1 VTLALVEAAQRGDHD
16 AFQALV
22 SPRVDRL
29 FGVARLILRDVH
41 LAEDAVQETLIKAW
55 RELPRLRD
63 ADRLDAWLHRL
74 LVNACTDQGRSRRR
88 ISHEVDLAIV
98 QPSGGDATSRTVD
111 RDQLERG
118 FRRLA
123 PEQRTAV
130 VLRHYAGF
138 SPEEIAEFLGI
149 PVGTAKSRIHYATEA
164 MRAALDADSRTSV
177 TLADGRT
184 A

>member
-1 VTLALVEAAQRGDHD
+1 VTRALVEAAQRGEHS
-16 AFQALV
+16 AFEALV
-22 SPRVDRL
+22 IPRVDRL

-41 LAEDAVQETLIKAW
+41 LAEDAVQEALIKAW
-55 RELPRLRD
+55 RELPKLRD

-74 LVNACTDQGRSRRR
+74 LVNACADQGRKRRR
-88 ISHEVDLAIV
+88 VSTEVDLAIV
-98 QPSGGDATSRTVD
+98 EPAGADVTGRTAD

-118 FRRLA
+118 FRRLG
-123 PEQRTAV
+123 EDQRVAM

-138 SPEEIAEFLGI
+138 SAEEIAAMLGI

-164 MRAALDADSRTSV
+164 LRAALDADSRASIA
-177 TLADGRT
+177 LIDGRT

>member
-1 VTLALVEAAQRGDHD
+1 MTRALVEAAQRGDHG
-16 AFQALV
+16 AFEALV
-22 SPRVDRL
+22 SARVDRL

-74 LVNACTDQGRSRRR
+74 LVNACSDQGRSRRR
-88 ISHEVDLAIV
+88 ISSEVDLALI
-98 QPSGGDATSRTVD
+98 PHSGGDATAATAD

-118 FRRLA
+118 FKRLG
-123 PEQRTAV
+123 PDQRTAV
-130 VLRHYAGF
+130 VLRYYAGF
-138 SPEEIAEFLGI
+138 GPDEIAEMLGI
-149 PVGTAKSRIHYATEA
+149 PIGTAKSRIHYATEA
-164 MRAALDADSRTSV
+164 MRAALEADNRTSIAL
-177 TLADGRT
+177 TDGRI

>member
-1 VTLALVEAAQRGDHD
+1 MTRALVEAAQRGDHG

-22 SPRVDRL
+22 ISRVDRL

-63 ADRLDAWLHRL
+63 VDRLDAWLHRL
-74 LVNACTDQGRSRRR
+74 LVNACADQGRSRRR
-88 ISHEVDLAIV
+88 RSGEVDLAVI
-98 QPSGGDATSRTVD
+98 QPAGADTSGRTAD

-123 PEQRTAV
+123 PDQRTAV

-138 SPEEIAEFLGI
+138 SAEEIAEMLGI

-177 TLADGRT
+177 ALIDGRT